1 MVDIMFCFVCG
12 FLLNFILNLIELFL
26 MFYWILSVW
35 FIGKVLEFWFSVI
48 IVGVCFFFGIECSMV
63 LLLFIYFVSWNLLF
77 VINDCK
83 FVVSFVVFF
92 LVGIDFN
99 KLLI

>member
-26 MFYWILSVW
+26 MFYLILSVW

>member
-1 MVDIMFCFVCG
+1 M
-12 FLLNFILNLIELFL
+12 IELFL

-83 FVVSFVVFF
+83 FVESFVEFF

>member
-35 FIGKVLEFWFSVI
+35 FIGKILEFWFSVI

-63 LLLFIYFVSWNLLF
+63 LLLFIYFVSWNLLV